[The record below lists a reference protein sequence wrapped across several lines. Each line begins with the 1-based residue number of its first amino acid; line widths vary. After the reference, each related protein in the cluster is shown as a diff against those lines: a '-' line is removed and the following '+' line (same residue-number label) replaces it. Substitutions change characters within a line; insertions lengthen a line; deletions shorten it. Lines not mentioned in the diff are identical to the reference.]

1 MDEPPKVALITGG
14 ARRIGRAVAVHLASV
29 GYDVAVTYH
38 RSAAEAES
46 LVAEVAALGRRCV
59 TIRADLTDLPAAT
72 DRTAREFSSEFGRL
86 NVLVHNASVYEPS
99 GLDADLSQLRRFW
112 SVHLEAPLLLTRAL
126 APLLRAARGTVVAMT
141 DAGTDRPRPTFM
153 AYAASKAGLENL
165 TKSLARDLAPE
176 VTVNAI
182 APGVVEW
189 ADEVSAAEREA
200 YLTRVPLGRAGEA
213 RDVAELVAFL
223 ATGGRYITGQVIRV
237 DGGRSTR

>member
-1 MDEPPKVALITGG
+1 MDGLPKVALITGG
-14 ARRIGRAVAVHLASV
+14 ARRVGRAVAVHLASA

-38 RSAAEAES
+38 TAAAEAES
-46 LVAEVAALGRRCV
+46 LVAEVSALGRRCV

-72 DRTAREFSSEFGRL
+72 EEIAKAFSSQFGRL
-86 NVLVHNASVYEPS
+86 DILVHNASVYEPC
-99 GLDADLSQLRRFW
+99 GINADLSQMRRFW

-126 APLLRAARGTVVAMT
+126 APLLRAAHGTVVMMT
-141 DAGTDRPRPTFM
+141 DAGIDRPRPAFM

-165 TKSLARDLAPE
+165 TKSLARALAPD

-189 ADEVSAAEREA
+189 ADDVPPAERSA
-200 YLTRVPLGRAGEA
+200 YLTRVPLGRTGEA